1 MQCLLSLHVGFTLCC
16 PCSHY
21 HGLCTTRQPSKPQSA
36 TRPWIQTSALASGRQ
51 IFLLTDQMKD
61 SSCLM
66 LMLFLSNVQALPIYC
81 CLCCL
86 SMFSEML
93 VRAGTSIPIL
103 DTSHHPALRVAAAT
117 PRAAMRQS
125 AILALSVCC
134 SQDFTGVK
142 VGLEELDIATIAI
155 KRLVQRF
162 VVEWIRQTIVWI
174 VK

>member
-1 MQCLLSLHVGFTLCC
+1 
-16 PCSHY
+16 
-21 HGLCTTRQPSKPQSA
+21 
-36 TRPWIQTSALASGRQ
+36 
-51 IFLLTDQMKD
+51 
-61 SSCLM
+61 
-66 LMLFLSNVQALPIYC
+66 
-81 CLCCL
+81 
-86 SMFSEML
+86 ML

-174 VK
+174 VKWPAAILPVVLSQVVLSRHVAQSVMAEDLCPKQFESMMTNLITWALAFSLFIFYNCFKYIYSVFFLHYTLLWLLPKTGGKCCITLA